1 MWYSAVRAFVITSM
15 VLNGSLAVALITAM
29 VVGYRRPS
37 ILDFAACAGLLFG
50 FLNAV
55 GDLIE
60 AEGPVVQTDSSE
72 GDESAA
78 AGPVLH
84 IVRHRG
90 ELGAEGA
97 DHETM
102 RLEGLEAF
110 RSER

>member
-1 MWYSAVRAFVITSM
+1 MWYAAVRAFVITSM
-15 VLNGSLAVALITAM
+15 VLNGSLAIALITAM
-29 VVGYRRPS
+29 VAGYRRPS

-60 AEGPVVQTDSSE
+60 TEGPVVQTNSSE
-72 GDESAA
+72 GGDSVP
-78 AGPVLH
+78 AGPVLQ

-90 ELGAEGA
+90 EIGAEGA
-97 DHETM
+97 EHETM
-102 RLEGLEAF
+102 RIEGLDAF